1 MLVGYDKQLDY
12 NILARPIANSCKSI
26 ILIGQTADKIKNV
39 VENEIKHDVKNVN
52 IYKCKNLEET
62 VLLSRKIAVK
72 GDVVLFS
79 PGCESFDMF
88 KSFDERGKCFKEL
101 VLKYVS

>member
-1 MLVGYDKQLDY
+1 MVGYDNHLDY
-12 NILARPIANSCKSI
+12 DILARPIANSCKSI
-26 ILIGQTADKIKNV
+26 ILIGQTADKIKAS
-39 VENEIKHDVKNVN
+39 VENEIKHDVKDVN

-62 VLLSRKIAVK
+62 VLLAIKIAVK

-79 PGCESFDMF
+79 PGSESYDMF
-88 KSFDERGKCFKEL
+88 KNFEERGKCFKNF